1 MWERESEHTAGVI
14 IHLKSSETITKVI
27 ALPAGNIFLVKQTIF
42 PLKAAN
48 EKENCLMYYISL
60 HCINRY

>member
-27 ALPAGNIFLVKQTIF
+27 ALPAGNIFLGETNYFSSKG
-42 PLKAAN
+42 
-48 EKENCLMYYISL
+48 S
-60 HCINRY
+60 